1 MPCRLPWATENSR
14 PRWPNLGRLF
24 TGDKISVNLM
34 LLIYASYF
42 WMEKGAKH
50 CTSLS
55 HSWRFQLFSSCS
67 SSRSQSAAPLSVKG
81 CMEIQHAPG
90 LVHRWR
96 SWHAPMAG
104 KKQFRMAVLQ
114 SCGEKVC
121 FALLVTWK
129 ISKILPRGWWMN
141 LWSEQKKSNFGTTT
155 LDFWILTLS
164 FTEVPYLGC
173 RRSSDCSSVRPRV
186 SWCGIY
192 SGSANKTSESLKV
205 LSM

>member
-1 MPCRLPWATENSR
+1 
-14 PRWPNLGRLF
+14 
-24 TGDKISVNLM
+24 M

-96 SWHAPMAG
+96 SCHAPMAG

-121 FALLVTWK
+121 FAPLVTWK

-141 LWSEQKKSNFGTTT
+141 LWSGQKNQTSAPPPWTFG
-155 LDFWILTLS
+155 FWHS
-164 FTEVPYLGC
+164 ASPRC
-173 RRSSDCSSVRPRV
+173 RIWDVVARRTARPSAHGFR
-186 SWCGIY
+186 GA
-192 SGSANKTSESLKV
+192 GSTQALPTNHLKV
-205 LSM
+205 WKYCPCKLIIYHVIISL